1 MTETS
6 SKFFSLI
13 HGQQV
18 AISPGTKK
26 VSGADLATLV
36 DAKEL
41 LDAVQE
47 DAKSYRKQVIQE
59 CEAIKEQAVAEGF
72 QAGYEK
78 WADQVA
84 QLEKEIQ
91 QVREEL
97 QKVVM
102 PVAISAAKKIV
113 TEELAISPEVTKKIV
128 ANTLKTVAQHKRIV
142 LYVSKQDFQ
151 MIESEKN
158 ELKKIFEELESL
170 SVRERDDIEPG
181 GCVIETEI
189 GIVNARL
196 QDRWRTLEAA
206 FESLFSRI
214 KGAQDGA

>member
-1 MTETS
+1 VTQTS

-13 HGQQV
+13 NGQQV
-18 AISPGTKK
+18 AIAPGKK
-26 VSGADLATLV
+26 KISQEALTSLMDST
-36 DAKEL
+36 EL
-41 LDAVQE
+41 LSKVQE
-47 DAKSYRKQVIQE
+47 DAKAYRKQVIEE
-59 CEAIKEQAVAEGF
+59 CEAIKEHAEAEGF

-78 WADQVA
+78 WTDQLA

-102 PVAISAAKKIV
+102 PVAMRAAKKIV
-113 TEELAISPEVTKKIV
+113 TEELSVSPEITKKIV
-128 ANTLKTVAQHKRIV
+128 FNTLKTVAQHKRIV
-142 LYVSKQDFQ
+142 LYVSKEDFQ

-158 ELKKIFEELESL
+158 NLKKIFEELESL
-170 SVRERDDIEPG
+170 SIREREDIEQG

-196 QDRWRTLEAA
+196 QDRWRTLESA
-206 FESLFSRI
+206 FESLYARM
-214 KGAQDGA
+214 KGEQNGG

>member
-1 MTETS
+1 M
-6 SKFFSLI
+6 
-13 HGQQV
+13 
-18 AISPGTKK
+18 
-26 VSGADLATLV
+26 

-41 LDAVQE
+41 LCTVQE
-47 DAKSYRKQVIQE
+47 DAKAYRKKVIE
-59 CEAIKEQAVAEGF
+59 ESETIKEKAESEGF
-72 QAGYEK
+72 QAGYDK
-78 WADQVA
+78 WTDQLA

-102 PVAISAAKKIV
+102 PVAIKAAKKIV
-113 TEELAISPEVTKKIV
+113 TEELTVKPEVTKTIV
-128 ANTLKTVAQHKRIV
+128 ANTLKTVAQHKRVV
-142 LYVSKQDFQ
+142 LYVSKEDFE

-158 ELKKIFEELESL
+158 DLKKIFEELESL

-196 QDRWRTLEAA
+196 QDRWRTLENA
-206 FESLFSRI
+206 FTALYSRI
-214 KGAQDGA
+214 KQEQQE

>member
-1 MTETS
+1 MTKTS

-13 HGQQV
+13 NGQQV
-18 AISPGTKK
+18 AISPETKK
-26 VSGADLATLV
+26 ISGDDLATLM

-41 LDAVQE
+41 LYTVQE
-47 DAKSYRKQVIQE
+47 DAKAYRKKVIEE
-59 CEAIKEQAVAEGF
+59 CEAIKERAESEGF
-72 QAGYEK
+72 QAGYDK
-78 WADQVA
+78 WVDQLA

-102 PVAISAAKKIV
+102 PVAIKAAKKIV
-113 TEELAISPEVTKKIV
+113 IEELTIKPEVIKTIV
-128 ANTLKTVAQHKRIV
+128 ANTLKTVAQHKRVV
-142 LYVSKQDFQ
+142 LYVSKEDFE

-158 ELKKIFEELESL
+158 ELKKIFEELEAL
-170 SVRERDDIEPG
+170 SVRERDNIEPG

-196 QDRWRTLEAA
+196 QDRWRTLEDA
-206 FESLFSRI
+206 FTALYSRI
-214 KGAQDGA
+214 KQEQQ